1 VFYVIG
7 FGKFSRLFF
16 KLLATCIEVLY
27 ECALHQFT
35 VNLAALLS
43 LWRFSVLARYISEFY

>member
-1 VFYVIG
+1 MFYVIG